1 MEKGVVIWFTGVPAA
16 GKSTIATAVQ
26 QRLEALDLPVEN
38 LDADEVRK
46 NLSPNLGY
54 DEAARDENTKRLAW
68 VAMKMS
74 AYGANV
80 MIAAVAPRQAYRDR
94 AREWCEK
101 FVEVF
106 VDAPLEVCQQRDPKG
121 LYARGPRRVNDIA
134 GMHQP
139 YEAPVNRAAHQD
151 RRVHRGRGAD
161 MVMAKL
167 VGWAICRPRSRVR
180 RRSGDAASAARAREK
195 SPTCAGHRPRR
206 RAVFSANA
214 ADRCGELPV
223 LAASPRRAAARG
235 AVYPAPSPA
244 RPGRRSPR
252 DERRGAQGLGFVER
266 EPAYRRYHR

>member
-1 MEKGVVIWFTGVPAA
+1 MDKGVVIWFTGVPAA
-16 GKSTIATAVQ
+16 GKSTIAQGVAA
-26 QRLEALDLPVEN
+26 RLEAMGLPVEN

-68 VAMKMS
+68 FASKLS
-74 AYGANV
+74 KYGANV

-121 LYARGPRRVNDIA
+121 LYARAARGEINDIA

-139 YEAPVNRAAHQD
+139 YEAPGNPELHIKTNECTVDEA
-151 RRVHRGRGAD
+151 AD

-167 VGWAICRPRSRVR
+167 VELGYLPAP
-180 RRSGDAASAARAREK
+180 AASQAA
-195 SPTCAGHRPRR
+195 
-206 RAVFSANA
+206 
-214 ADRCGELPV
+214 
-223 LAASPRRAAARG
+223 
-235 AVYPAPSPA
+235 
-244 RPGRRSPR
+244 
-252 DERRGAQGLGFVER
+252 Q
-266 EPAYRRYHR
+266 